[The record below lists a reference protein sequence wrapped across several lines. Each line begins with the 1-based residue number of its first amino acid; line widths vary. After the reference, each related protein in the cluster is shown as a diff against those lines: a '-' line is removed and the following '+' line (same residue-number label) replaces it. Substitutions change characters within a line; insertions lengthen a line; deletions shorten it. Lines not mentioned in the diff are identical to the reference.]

1 MQEEALEFQANCLNK
16 SSTLNL
22 CLLTARE
29 TFPFFFFSTGGKT
42 NSLSESTSSSSS
54 SENNMY
60 LSPGDSG
67 VAGVAGEGADD
78 EEGVDDED
86 NVGVDDEEGVDDEDS
101 GVAAEDV

>member
-1 MQEEALEFQANCLNK
+1 
-16 SSTLNL
+16 
-22 CLLTARE
+22 
-29 TFPFFFFSTGGKT
+29 
-42 NSLSESTSSSSS
+42 
-54 SENNMY
+54 MY

-101 GVAAEDV
+101 GVAAEDVWREMVSSTDVDAPRDGWFLKQW